1 LLGVAQVG
9 RHDHFFEL
17 GGHSLLAIQLVSALR
32 RTLGREVPLGRL
44 FEHPTLAGFAATLD
58 DSTHSTLGSVVPA
71 DRSAALPLSW
81 AQQRLWFL
89 DQLDPAAG
97 LAYHIPAAL
106 RLQGTL
112 DVAALQATLDRIVA
126 RHESLRTC
134 FVQGE
139 DGPVQQ
145 FAPETIGFALEQVDL
160 SALSHDAQQAVVEQ
174 RSAQEALAP
183 FDLAVGPLIRGQLLR
198 LSAQEHVLLVTQH
211 HIVSDGWSIGVM
223 IGEVT
228 ALYEAFSQG
237 QPDPLPP
244 LAIQYADYALWQRQW
259 LQGEALQQQLGFWR
273 EHLSGAPALLELPTD
288 RPRPAV
294 QSYAGGRVEV
304 VLQPEL
310 VKRLRSFSQHH
321 GTTVF
326 MTLLSGWALLM
337 SRLSGQ
343 GEVVIGT
350 PVANRQR
357 AEIEP
362 LIGFFVNT
370 LALRVNVQAASDV
383 AGLLAQV
390 KATALAGYA
399 HQDVPF
405 EQVVD
410 TLQPSRSLSHG
421 PLFQTIFALNNTPSS
436 DASVLPGITFDRIA
450 TPESHA
456 AVDLGMS
463 LEEVGDV
470 IQGQI
475 TFASA
480 LLDAQTVE
488 RWFQHYATLLE
499 GFIADDRCAPGRVPL
514 LTTQQHLLLD
524 SFNPMPTDYPRE
536 SLLHLE
542 FEKLAAT
549 QPDRAAVV
557 EGDTVVSYSTVN
569 QRANQVARH
578 LLSVGV
584 QPGDR
589 VAISLP
595 RGIDLV
601 VGLLSIL
608 KAGAVYVPIDPSYPS
623 ERIAYM
629 LADSAPTALVTADAL
644 LACFPDTGMP
654 RVCLERE
661 EARIGAYDDSN
672 LHCPHP
678 TSPPLAYVIYTS
690 GSTGQPKGVM
700 LHHRSVLRL
709 VMDRSYL
716 DIGPED
722 CLAHCANP
730 AFDAAAWE
738 IWVTLLAGAR
748 LLVVPQST
756 LLDGEAFRSLLL
768 NQAVTILHL
777 TVGLFN
783 QYAPTLADVIPRL
796 RCLLFGGEQSD
807 VGVVSRVMR
816 DHPPGRLVHCY
827 GPTETTT
834 FTATHT
840 VSGGLE
846 GSPTVPIGR
855 PLANTRIYLLDGEGQ
870 RVPVGV
876 RGEINIA
883 GEGVALGYLNRPE
896 LTAERFIADPFAA
909 DRGAR
914 MYRSGDMG
922 RWRVDG
928 TLEYLGRND
937 YQVKIRGFRIELGE
951 IEMQLAAC
959 PGVREAVVLA
969 YGGDAGD
976 KHLVAYV
983 IAQAD
988 AMPTPE
994 TLRGTLSQSLPE
1006 YMLPSAYVA
1015 LDAWPLTENGK
1026 LDRRALPPP
1035 DHAAIA
1041 GTLYEAPVTDAE
1053 QQLARVWSR
1062 LLGRER
1068 VGRQDNFFELGG
1080 HSLLVVQMIAA
1091 LQREG
1096 WRTDVKSAFANRT
1109 LADMARVLEPLS
1121 DVAGPVPFERP
1132 TVPPGC
1138 HRISPDMVPL
1148 ADISQVEIDRI
1159 VAAAPG
1165 GVNNIQDIYPLT
1177 PMQEGIL
1184 FHHLLG
1190 EGDDAYL
1197 LRFVLGF
1204 DSRERLEGFLAALQ
1218 TLVQRHDILRTAIHW
1233 QQIRQ
1238 PVQVVHRHAQLRL
1251 VEVAADGADARERLL
1266 AISDPQCR
1274 TFDLTQAPLLEAFTA
1289 FDMDRGEYVLA
1300 LLHHHVVCDHVSMHA
1315 LLDEIGLLLDGDA
1328 GELAPP
1334 TPYRELVVH
1343 SRATPGELHERY
1355 FRGVLGKVDTPTLP
1369 FDALEVMANG
1379 QGVVEVRNAVAS
1391 DVSRRV
1397 RTCASRQKVSPSVLF
1412 HAAWAMVAARCTA
1425 QDTVV
1430 FGTVL
1435 SGRMQG
1441 ARGHADIV
1449 GMSLNTLPL
1458 CVSLGSMSA
1467 TGLLGAVHESVVVLL
1482 EHEHASLALAQRCSG
1497 VAPPLPLFNS
1507 LFNYRHVGAFASDG
1521 EASESLMAG
1530 VRVIDAK
1537 ERTNYPITISVNDAA
1552 DGSFGL
1558 VVQAGA
1564 GIDAERVAAYL
1575 LTSIE
1580 VLVSAVEEG
1589 NPEEVA
1595 ELDILPATERDRLLR
1610 GFNPPITE
1618 YPRTALLHAAFE
1630 RNARVQPEAVAV
1642 EDARQRVTY
1651 GSLNRRANQMAHYL
1665 IQLGVGPG
1673 TRVAICLERGPD
1685 MVAGVLAILK
1695 AGGAYVPLDPD
1706 YPLDRLVY
1714 MLEDSAPAVLLTDA
1728 LLQARWPDLS
1738 MPVVRW
1744 DGDAD
1749 AIAACAADDP
1759 DPVRVGANAADL
1771 AYVIYTSGS
1780 TGLPKGV
1787 MVQHRPVVN
1796 LVDWVNRTFLV
1807 GPSDRL
1813 LFTTSLCFDL
1823 SVYDIFGMLA
1833 AGGVVRIASK
1843 DEVADP
1849 RRLLDILYEEEVT
1862 FWDSAP
1868 AVFGQL
1874 SHMLETGRAGNG
1886 HLRLAFFS
1894 GDWIPLDLPVAL
1906 RRAFPECQVVAL
1918 GGATEATVWSNYHQV
1933 VDADPAWSSVPYG
1946 RPIQNATYHV
1956 LDERL
1961 RPCPVGVAGDL
1972 YIGGECLSAGYFRR
1986 PALTA
1991 ERYIRSPFAMEPDAR
2006 LYRTG
2011 DRARYWADGT
2021 LEFLGRLDS
2030 QVKIRG
2036 FRIELGE
2043 IEAQL
2048 LACAGIRE
2056 AVVVAREE
2064 RAGDRRLVAY
2074 LIAED
2079 GAEPVPAV
2087 LRDALARRLP
2097 EYMLPSA
2104 FVMLAAWPLTANGKL
2119 DRAALPAVDAAA
2131 VATRG
2136 HEAPVSEIEVQVAGI
2151 WAELLGL
2158 ERVGRQDNFFA
2169 LGGHSLLATQVV
2181 SAVRRLLGWE
2191 VPLGQVF
2198 RHPTLAAFAACVE
2211 ESAPSTL
2218 EALVPAV
2225 RPEVLPLSWAQQ
2237 RLWFLDQLDPA
2248 ASAAY
2253 HMPAALRLQ
2262 GALDR
2267 AALQA
2272 ALDRVVARHEG
2283 LRARFVSSEDGPVQQ
2298 FAPDSIGFTLQYRD
2312 LGELA
2317 PAAQAEA
2324 VAEAGRWQTQSPF
2337 DLTTGPLIRGQL
2349 LRLSAQEHVLLV
2361 TQHHIV
2367 SDGWSIGVM
2376 IGEVT
2381 ALYAAFS
2388 QGQPDPLPPLAIQY
2402 ADYALWQRQW
2412 LQGEALQQQLGFW
2425 REHLSGAPALL
2436 ELPTDRP
2443 RPAVQSYAG
2452 GNVAFTLPAP
2462 LVERLHAL
2470 SHRHGTTLFMTLL
2483 GGWALLMSRLSGQGE
2498 VVIGTPV
2505 ANRQRAEIE
2514 PLIGFFVN
2522 TLALRVNVQAASDV
2536 AGLLAQVKATALAGY
2551 THQDVAFEQVVEALQ
2566 PTRSLG
2572 HSPVFQTMVSLN
2584 NTPVRGAAEVPGLV
2598 LSPLESQQTTT
2609 QFDLSLSLIEAD
2621 EVLEGG
2627 LEYASDLFDAATV
2640 QRWCAHLVKV
2650 LEAMVADDRQA
2661 VAAVPLLADFERD
2674 QLVRAFNQTASAP
2687 VEAATVQ
2694 ALFERQVQQAPSAV
2708 AVIHEDRAVSYAE
2721 LNRQSNQLAHQL
2733 IGLGVGPE
2741 HRVALCMERGVEMV
2755 VGLLGILKAGAGYVP
2770 LDPAYPRERLAYIV
2784 QDSAPTAILS
2794 HIGLPAA
2801 VHDWLQTVAP
2811 AQVVLGDAAT
2821 MERLG
2826 ALPEHDPAVAS
2837 DAHDLAYV
2845 IHTSGSTGRPKGVL
2859 VEHHSM
2865 VNLVAAHVRRCGLGR
2880 DDRVLQFAS
2889 MSFDASVEEIFA
2901 PLAAGATLVLRPSL
2915 LPPDSTFS
2923 QYLRDQ
2929 RISIVELPTAFWHY
2943 WVGDAGFEQG
2953 LAQTCARLV
2962 VIGGEKAS
2970 ADSVARWHH
2979 ACARHP
2985 CQLLNTYGP
2994 TEATVYATAT
3004 LLEPACMASSEPSIG
3019 RPIANTQVHVL
3030 DAWQQV
3036 QPLGVVGEIHI
3047 GGQGVARGYLNQ
3059 PALTA
3064 ERFIADPFSTDP
3076 QARLYR
3082 TGDLGRWRADGT
3094 LEYVGRNDFQV
3105 KIRGFRIELGEIE
3118 SRLRACAGVREAVV
3132 LAREDRPGDPR
3143 LVAYVQADT
3152 GAMPAA
3158 AALRE
3163 ALSVALPDYMVPG
3176 AYVTVDAWPVNASGK
3191 LDRRALPAPDA
3202 AAVAKQAYEAPATAT
3217 EARVAE
3223 VWSALLGVA
3232 RIGRH
3237 DHFFELGGHSL
3248 LATQLVA
3255 ALRRTIGRE
3264 VPLRR
3269 VFEQPTL
3276 SGFCTAL
3283 AGSAGSRLGE
3293 LLPMERTGAL
3303 PLSWAQQRLWFLD
3316 QLDPAASLAY
3326 HMPTALRL
3334 EGPLDGAALQATL
3347 DRIVARHESLR
3358 TYFVQTVDGPVQR
3371 FAPDTVGFAL
3381 TQADLSGLTVDMQQV
3396 MVEQ

>member
-1 LLGVAQVG
+1 
-9 RHDHFFEL
+9 
-17 GGHSLLAIQLVSALR
+17 
-32 RTLGREVPLGRL
+32 
-44 FEHPTLAGFAATLD
+44 
-58 DSTHSTLGSVVPA
+58 
-71 DRSAALPLSW
+71 
-81 AQQRLWFL
+81 
-89 DQLDPAAG
+89 
-97 LAYHIPAAL
+97 
-106 RLQGTL
+106 
-112 DVAALQATLDRIVA
+112 
-126 RHESLRTC
+126 
-134 FVQGE
+134 
-139 DGPVQQ
+139 
-145 FAPETIGFALEQVDL
+145 
-160 SALSHDAQQAVVEQ
+160 
-174 RSAQEALAP
+174 
-183 FDLAVGPLIRGQLLR
+183 
-198 LSAQEHVLLVTQH
+198 
-211 HIVSDGWSIGVM
+211 
-223 IGEVT
+223 
-228 ALYEAFSQG
+228 
-237 QPDPLPP
+237 
-244 LAIQYADYALWQRQW
+244 
-259 LQGEALQQQLGFWR
+259 
-273 EHLSGAPALLELPTD
+273 
-288 RPRPAV
+288 
-294 QSYAGGRVEV
+294 
-304 VLQPEL
+304 
-310 VKRLRSFSQHH
+310 
-321 GTTVF
+321 
-326 MTLLSGWALLM
+326 
-337 SRLSGQ
+337 
-343 GEVVIGT
+343 
-350 PVANRQR
+350 
-357 AEIEP
+357 
-362 LIGFFVNT
+362 
-370 LALRVNVQAASDV
+370 
-383 AGLLAQV
+383 
-390 KATALAGYA
+390 
-399 HQDVPF
+399 
-405 EQVVD
+405 
-410 TLQPSRSLSHG
+410 
-421 PLFQTIFALNNTPSS
+421 
-436 DASVLPGITFDRIA
+436 
-450 TPESHA
+450 
-456 AVDLGMS
+456 
-463 LEEVGDV
+463 
-470 IQGQI
+470 
-475 TFASA
+475 
-480 LLDAQTVE
+480 
-488 RWFQHYATLLE
+488 
-499 GFIADDRCAPGRVPL
+499 
-514 LTTQQHLLLD
+514 
-524 SFNPMPTDYPRE
+524 
-536 SLLHLE
+536 
-542 FEKLAAT
+542 
-549 QPDRAAVV
+549 
-557 EGDTVVSYSTVN
+557 
-569 QRANQVARH
+569 
-578 LLSVGV
+578 
-584 QPGDR
+584 
-589 VAISLP
+589 
-595 RGIDLV
+595 
-601 VGLLSIL
+601 
-608 KAGAVYVPIDPSYPS
+608 
-623 ERIAYM
+623 
-629 LADSAPTALVTADAL
+629 
-644 LACFPDTGMP
+644 
-654 RVCLERE
+654 
-661 EARIGAYDDSN
+661 
-672 LHCPHP
+672 
-678 TSPPLAYVIYTS
+678 
-690 GSTGQPKGVM
+690 
-700 LHHRSVLRL
+700 
-709 VMDRSYL
+709 
-716 DIGPED
+716 
-722 CLAHCANP
+722 
-730 AFDAAAWE
+730 
-738 IWVTLLAGAR
+738 
-748 LLVVPQST
+748 
-756 LLDGEAFRSLLL
+756 
-768 NQAVTILHL
+768 
-777 TVGLFN
+777 
-783 QYAPTLADVIPRL
+783 
-796 RCLLFGGEQSD
+796 
-807 VGVVSRVMR
+807 
-816 DHPPGRLVHCY
+816 
-827 GPTETTT
+827 
-834 FTATHT
+834 
-840 VSGGLE
+840 
-846 GSPTVPIGR
+846 
-855 PLANTRIYLLDGEGQ
+855 
-870 RVPVGV
+870 
-876 RGEINIA
+876 
-883 GEGVALGYLNRPE
+883 
-896 LTAERFIADPFAA
+896 
-909 DRGAR
+909 
-914 MYRSGDMG
+914 
-922 RWRVDG
+922 
-928 TLEYLGRND
+928 
-937 YQVKIRGFRIELGE
+937 
-951 IEMQLAAC
+951 
-959 PGVREAVVLA
+959 
-969 YGGDAGD
+969 
-976 KHLVAYV
+976 
-983 IAQAD
+983 
-988 AMPTPE
+988 
-994 TLRGTLSQSLPE
+994 
-1006 YMLPSAYVA
+1006 
-1015 LDAWPLTENGK
+1015 
-1026 LDRRALPPP
+1026 
-1035 DHAAIA
+1035 
-1041 GTLYEAPVTDAE
+1041 
-1053 QQLARVWSR
+1053 
-1062 LLGRER
+1062 
-1068 VGRQDNFFELGG
+1068 
-1080 HSLLVVQMIAA
+1080 
-1091 LQREG
+1091 
-1096 WRTDVKSAFANRT
+1096 
-1109 LADMARVLEPLS
+1109 
-1121 DVAGPVPFERP
+1121 
-1132 TVPPGC
+1132 
-1138 HRISPDMVPL
+1138 
-1148 ADISQVEIDRI
+1148 
-1159 VAAAPG
+1159 
-1165 GVNNIQDIYPLT
+1165 
-1177 PMQEGIL
+1177 
-1184 FHHLLG
+1184 
-1190 EGDDAYL
+1190 
-1197 LRFVLGF
+1197 
-1204 DSRERLEGFLAALQ
+1204 
-1218 TLVQRHDILRTAIHW
+1218 
-1233 QQIRQ
+1233 
-1238 PVQVVHRHAQLRL
+1238 
-1251 VEVAADGADARERLL
+1251 
-1266 AISDPQCR
+1266 
-1274 TFDLTQAPLLEAFTA
+1274 
-1289 FDMDRGEYVLA
+1289 
-1300 LLHHHVVCDHVSMHA
+1300 
-1315 LLDEIGLLLDGDA
+1315 
-1328 GELAPP
+1328 
-1334 TPYRELVVH
+1334 
-1343 SRATPGELHERY
+1343 
-1355 FRGVLGKVDTPTLP
+1355 
-1369 FDALEVMANG
+1369 
-1379 QGVVEVRNAVAS
+1379 
-1391 DVSRRV
+1391 
-1397 RTCASRQKVSPSVLF
+1397 
-1412 HAAWAMVAARCTA
+1412 
-1425 QDTVV
+1425 
-1430 FGTVL
+1430 
-1435 SGRMQG
+1435 
-1441 ARGHADIV
+1441 
-1449 GMSLNTLPL
+1449 
-1458 CVSLGSMSA
+1458 
-1467 TGLLGAVHESVVVLL
+1467 
-1482 EHEHASLALAQRCSG
+1482 
-1497 VAPPLPLFNS
+1497 
-1507 LFNYRHVGAFASDG
+1507 
-1521 EASESLMAG
+1521 
-1530 VRVIDAK
+1530 
-1537 ERTNYPITISVNDAA
+1537 
-1552 DGSFGL
+1552 
-1558 VVQAGA
+1558 
-1564 GIDAERVAAYL
+1564 
-1575 LTSIE
+1575 
-1580 VLVSAVEEG
+1580 
-1589 NPEEVA
+1589 
-1595 ELDILPATERDRLLR
+1595 
-1610 GFNPPITE
+1610 
-1618 YPRTALLHAAFE
+1618 
-1630 RNARVQPEAVAV
+1630 
-1642 EDARQRVTY
+1642 
-1651 GSLNRRANQMAHYL
+1651 
-1665 IQLGVGPG
+1665 
-1673 TRVAICLERGPD
+1673 
-1685 MVAGVLAILK
+1685 
-1695 AGGAYVPLDPD
+1695 
-1706 YPLDRLVY
+1706 
-1714 MLEDSAPAVLLTDA
+1714 
-1728 LLQARWPDLS
+1728 
-1738 MPVVRW
+1738 
-1744 DGDAD
+1744 
-1749 AIAACAADDP
+1749 
-1759 DPVRVGANAADL
+1759 
-1771 AYVIYTSGS
+1771 
-1780 TGLPKGV
+1780 
-1787 MVQHRPVVN
+1787 
-1796 LVDWVNRTFLV
+1796 
-1807 GPSDRL
+1807 
-1813 LFTTSLCFDL
+1813 
-1823 SVYDIFGMLA
+1823 
-1833 AGGVVRIASK
+1833 
-1843 DEVADP
+1843 
-1849 RRLLDILYEEEVT
+1849 
-1862 FWDSAP
+1862 
-1868 AVFGQL
+1868 
-1874 SHMLETGRAGNG
+1874 
-1886 HLRLAFFS
+1886 
-1894 GDWIPLDLPVAL
+1894 
-1906 RRAFPECQVVAL
+1906 
-1918 GGATEATVWSNYHQV
+1918 
-1933 VDADPAWSSVPYG
+1933 
-1946 RPIQNATYHV
+1946 
-1956 LDERL
+1956 
-1961 RPCPVGVAGDL
+1961 
-1972 YIGGECLSAGYFRR
+1972 
-1986 PALTA
+1986 
-1991 ERYIRSPFAMEPDAR
+1991 
-2006 LYRTG
+2006 
-2011 DRARYWADGT
+2011 
-2021 LEFLGRLDS
+2021 
-2030 QVKIRG
+2030 
-2036 FRIELGE
+2036 
-2043 IEAQL
+2043 
-2048 LACAGIRE
+2048 
-2056 AVVVAREE
+2056 
-2064 RAGDRRLVAY
+2064 
-2074 LIAED
+2074 
-2079 GAEPVPAV
+2079 
-2087 LRDALARRLP
+2087 
-2097 EYMLPSA
+2097 
-2104 FVMLAAWPLTANGKL
+2104 
-2119 DRAALPAVDAAA
+2119 
-2131 VATRG
+2131 
-2136 HEAPVSEIEVQVAGI
+2136 
-2151 WAELLGL
+2151 GL

-2198 RHPTLAAFAACVE
+2198 RHPTLAGFAACVE

-2425 REHLSGAPALL
+2425 REHLSGAPALI

-2470 SHRHGTTLFMTLL
+2470 SQRHGTTLFMTLL
-2483 GGWALLMSRLSGQGE
+2483 SGWALLMSRLSGQGE

-2609 QFDLSLSLIEAD
+2609 QFDLSLSLSEAD

-2784 QDSAPTAILS
+2784 QDSAPTAVLS
-2794 HIGLPAA
+2794 HTGLSAV

-3064 ERFIADPFSTDP
+3064 ERFIADPFNTDP

-3358 TYFVQTVDGPVQR
+3358 TYFLQTVDGPVQQ
-3371 FAPDTVGFAL
+3371 FAPDTAGFAL
-3381 TQADLSGLTVDMQQV
+3381 TQADLSGLTVDMQQEMVEQRSAQEARAPFDLARGPLIRGQLLRLSANEHVLLVTQHHIVSDGWSIGVMIGEVSRLYAAFSQGQPDPLAPLPIQYADYAMWQRQWLQGETLQQQIRFWREHLGGAPALLELPTDHPRPAVQSYAGGSIAFDLPASLVNGLRALSQQHGTTLFMTVLAAWATLLSRLSGQDEVVVGTPVANRQRAEVEPLIGFFVNTLALRVNVQAASDVAGLLAQVKATALSAYAHQDLPFEQVVEALQPTRSLGHGPVFQVLLTLNNTPEAEAEDLPGLTLSSLPAPHTTTQFDLSLSLGAMGDALTCTLEYASDLFEAATAQRWTEHLTTLLEAMVAEPQLPLVQMPLLTASQREQLLLGFNATDACFADAGSVAARFSAQAQARPEAVAVVHGTGVLRFGELERRSNQLAHHLLALGVAPDDRVAVCLERGIDLVVALLGVLKAGAAYVPLDPAAPAARVAWQLEDAAPRVVLTRQALATGLPMPCLALDDPDQQRALSQQPAQLPQVPALQPRHLAYVIYTSGSTGQPKGV
-3396 MVEQ
+3396 MVEHRQLEHYLQWAQRAYAGETRIDALVSSPFAFDATITSLYLPLITGGSVQLVPEGTELAALPQMLLDSPAGTLCKITPSHLVVLCEQLAQTGRVCPPHLFVVGGEALPSSTAATLQALAPGARIINEYGPTETTVGCAVQVADGVCQADGTVPIGRPIANTRLYVLDREGQLVPQGVVGEIHIGGGGVARGYLNRPGLTAERFIADPFSTDPQARLYRSGDLGRWRADGTLEYLGRNDQQVKIRGFRIELGEIEAQLVACAGIR